1 MPATVAVAS
10 HPRKGG
16 DMAAEELLTMG
27 VGSAMVWVAA
37 ATLDDL
43 KRAQGLGLNPLVQVA
58 IQKRIAALEDSR
70 RTRQVL
76 LVAGLT
82 LAVAVAALAVGIWSL
97 IVAR

>member
-1 MPATVAVAS
+1 
-10 HPRKGG
+10 
-16 DMAAEELLTMG
+16 MAAEELLTMG